1 MIDDVAALLACP
13 VCGAGFESVDGSA
26 GSGVGSGVVPATSLI
41 CPAGHS
47 FDLNRKGF
55 VDLVAPVGRKAP
67 VGDTAA
73 MVEARAK
80 FLNSGHY
87 EPIALAL
94 IETLNAEWGEA
105 VDDGAGGAEVA
116 SVGRALAGPTLTGH
130 ALADIGC
137 GPGFYSRRMLEGVPA
152 LSRVVALD
160 VSVAAVAAASRAH
173 DGIGA
178 VRCNVK
184 TGVPILAG
192 AVDAVVVV
200 FAPRN
205 PEEWHR
211 ILAPGGLLLVVIPTD
226 RHLIELRERGAI
238 LEVEPAKRERL
249 LREVGELFVEV
260 SSRTVQWSLAATPEV
275 INSVVSMGPSAFHDA
290 FGATEADDASEPP
303 GVTRVD
309 GPTTTGAPASLTA
322 SVQLNLFRVR

>member
-1 MIDDVAALLACP
+1 VIEDVAALLACP
-13 VCGAGFESVDGSA
+13 VCGAGFENVDGPVGFRA
-26 GSGVGSGVVPATSLI
+26 GSGAIPATSLG

-73 MVEARAK
+73 MVEARSK
-80 FLNSGHY
+80 FLNAGHY

-94 IETLNAEWGEA
+94 IEALNIEWGGVVA
-105 VDDGAGGAEVA
+105 VGGGAGGGAGAGDGDGAGVGAGGAEVA
-116 SVGRALAGPTLTGH
+116 TTAR

-184 TGVPILAG
+184 TGVPILDG
-192 AVDAVVVV
+192 AVDAVAVV

-249 LREVGELFVEV
+249 LREVDDLFVEV
-260 SSRTVQWSLAATPEV
+260 STRTVEWSLAATPEV

-290 FGATEADDASEPP
+290 FGLPEPS
-303 GVTRVD
+303 
-309 GPTTTGAPASLTA
+309 GAPPSLTA
-322 SVQLNLFRVR
+322 SVQLNVFRAR

>member
-1 MIDDVAALLACP
+1 
-13 VCGAGFESVDGSA
+13 
-26 GSGVGSGVVPATSLI
+26 
-41 CPAGHS
+41 
-47 FDLNRKGF
+47 
-55 VDLVAPVGRKAP
+55 
-67 VGDTAA
+67 
-73 MVEARAK
+73 MVEAREK
-80 FLNSGHY
+80 FLNAGHY

-94 IETLNAEWGEA
+94 IETLNAEWGGA

-116 SVGRALAGPTLTGH
+116 SAGRTLTGR

-137 GPGFYSRRMLEGVPA
+137 GPGFYSRRMLEGVPT

-160 VSVAAVAAASRAH
+160 VSVAAVAAASRTH
-173 DGIGA
+173 ESIGA

-184 TGVPILAG
+184 TGVPILDG
-192 AVDAVVVV
+192 AIDAVVVV

-260 SSRTVQWSLAATPEV
+260 SSRTIEWSLAATPEV

-290 FGATEADDASEPP
+290 FGSAEAS
-303 GVTRVD
+303 
-309 GPTTTGAPASLTA
+309 GAPASLTA
-322 SVQLNLFRVR
+322 SVQLNLFRAR

>member
-1 MIDDVAALLACP
+1 MIEDVAALLACP
-13 VCGAGFESVDGSA
+13 VCGAGFESASTL
-26 GSGVGSGVVPATSLI
+26 PATSLG

-67 VGDTAA
+67 VGDNVA

-80 FLNSGHY
+80 FLNAGHY

-94 IETLNAEWGEA
+94 IEALNAEWGGVVA
-105 VDDGAGGAEVA
+105 ARAGAGAGGGAGGGAGDGDGDGAGVGAGGAEVA
-116 SVGRALAGPTLTGH
+116 ATTRD
-130 ALADIGC
+130 LADIGC
-137 GPGFYSRRMLEGVPA
+137 GPGFYSRRMLEGVSA
-152 LSRVVALD
+152 LTRVVALD

-184 TGVPILAG
+184 TGVPILDG
-192 AVDAVVVV
+192 AVDAVAVV

-205 PEEWHR
+205 PQEWHR

-249 LREVGELFVEV
+249 LREVDDLFVEV
-260 SSRTVQWSLAATPEV
+260 SARTVEWSLAATPEV
-275 INSVVSMGPSAFHDA
+275 INSVVSMGPSAFHDT
-290 FGATEADDASEPP
+290 FGATEASGAS
-303 GVTRVD
+303 
-309 GPTTTGAPASLTA
+309 GAPPSLTA
-322 SVQLNLFRVR
+322 SVQLNLFRAR

>member
-1 MIDDVAALLACP
+1 VIEDVAELLACP
-13 VCGAGFESVDGSA
+13 LCGAGFENVDGSVGSRA
-26 GSGVGSGVVPATSLI
+26 GSGGGSGVAPATSLG

-67 VGDTAA
+67 VGDTGA

-80 FLNSGHY
+80 FLDAGHY

-94 IETLNAEWGEA
+94 IETLNAEWGGA
-105 VDDGAGGAEVA
+105 AASADG
-116 SVGRALAGPTLTGH
+116 TLLDR

-137 GPGFYSRRMLEGVPA
+137 GPGFYSRRMFEGVSA
-152 LSRVVALD
+152 LTRVVALD

-184 TGVPILAG
+184 TGVPILDG
-192 AVDAVVVV
+192 AVDAVAVV

-205 PEEWHR
+205 PQEWHR

-249 LREVGELFVEV
+249 LREVDDLFVEV
-260 SSRTVQWSLAATPEV
+260 SNRTVEWSLAATPEV

-290 FGATEADDASEPP
+290 LGATEAS
-303 GVTRVD
+303 
-309 GPTTTGAPASLTA
+309 GAPTSLTA
-322 SVQLNLFRVR
+322 SVQLNVFRAR

>member
-1 MIDDVAALLACP
+1 VIRDVAELLACP
-13 VCGAGFESVDGSA
+13 VCGAAFESADRFEISA
-26 GSGVGSGVVPATSLI
+26 SLPATSLA

-80 FLNSGHY
+80 FLNAGHY

-116 SVGRALAGPTLTGH
+116 SADRAFASRTLTGRTLTGRV
-130 ALADIGC
+130 LADIGC

-152 LSRVVALD
+152 LTWVVALD

-184 TGVPILAG
+184 TGVPILDD
-192 AVDAVVVV
+192 AVDAVAVV

-211 ILAPGGLLLVVIPTD
+211 ILVPGGLLLVVIPTE

-249 LREVGELFVEV
+249 LREVDELFVEV
-260 SSRTVQWSLAATPEV
+260 SSRTIEWSLAATPEV
-275 INSVVSMGPSAFHDA
+275 VDSVVSMGPSAFHDA
-290 FGATEADDASEPP
+290 FGATVVDSGDGTTAAEAS
-303 GVTRVD
+303 
-309 GPTTTGAPASLTA
+309 GAPTSLTA
-322 SVQLNLFRVR
+322 SVQLNLFRAR

>member
-1 MIDDVAALLACP
+1 MIEDVAALLACP
-13 VCGAGFESVDGSA
+13 VCGAGLESVGGSS
-26 GSGVGSGVVPATSLI
+26 GSGSGSGFGSGFGDVPATSLV

-73 MVEARAK
+73 MVEAREK
-80 FLNSGHY
+80 FLNAGHY
-87 EPIALAL
+87 QPIALAL
-94 IETLNAEWGEA
+94 IEALNAEWGGVVVA
-105 VDDGAGGAEVA
+105 SGGAGDGAGAGTGAVEVA
-116 SVGRALAGPTLTGH
+116 ATTRT
-130 ALADIGC
+130 LADIGC
-137 GPGFYSRRMLEGVPA
+137 GPGFYSRRMLESVPT
-152 LSRVVALD
+152 LTRVVALD

-173 DGIGA
+173 NAIGA

-184 TGVPILAG
+184 TGVPILDG
-192 AVDAVVVV
+192 AVDAVAVV

-249 LREVGELFVEV
+249 LREVDELFVEV
-260 SSRTVQWSLAATPEV
+260 SSRTVEWSLAATPEV

-290 FGATEADDASEPP
+290 FGATEASEA
-303 GVTRVD
+303 
-309 GPTTTGAPASLTA
+309 PTSLTA
-322 SVQLNLFRVR
+322 SVQLNVFRAR